1 MRRGQVLGSAGAM
14 LLLACGAAFAEAED
28 GAPHEGTWLNWLYS
42 VEVGGRPLVAS
53 EAALAFAWSVASILL
68 LSLLVALGT
77 RRLSLRP
84 SGVQVL
90 LEMLVGGLRNT
101 VVGVMGP
108 RGTDFL
114 PFIGA
119 LFVYIAFMN
128 LLGLVPGSMAPTANL
143 SITAALALI
152 VFVVVHYYGVR
163 ERGIGY
169 LKHFVEG
176 VPLQFPYILL
186 TPLVFVVHLVGELV
200 RPVTLALRLFGNM
213 MAGHTVLM
221 ILIGMVVGVMAK
233 YWIPVPIQLPNMA
246 LKVLVSVVQA
256 MIFAMLTAVYL
267 NGVLQHEG
275 AEEH

>member
-1 MRRGQVLGSAGAM
+1 
-14 LLLACGAAFAEAED
+14 
-28 GAPHEGTWLNWLYS
+28 
-42 VEVGGRPLVAS
+42 S

-114 PFIGA
+114 PFIGG
-119 LFVYIAFMN
+119 LFIYIAFMN